1 MLMYFHPSFVHCL
14 HSAPMVRMN
23 SLVYATCFADAASSS
38 ELSLAYVKLI
48 QHLAT
53 FKGYS
58 AAFSALKLAEEKF
71 PLSANSHI
79 QLLKMQLL
87 HERALHRGHLK
98 VAQQICDEFA
108 VLSSSVSGVDIE
120 LKTEARLRHARTLL
134 AAKQFSQVLGF
145 ISHYYL
151 SDILCIISLSFD

>member
-1 MLMYFHPSFVHCL
+1 
-14 HSAPMVRMN
+14 
-23 SLVYATCFADAASSS
+23 
-38 ELSLAYVKLI
+38 
-48 QHLAT
+48 
-53 FKGYS
+53 
-58 AAFSALKLAEEKF
+58 
-71 PLSANSHI
+71 LSANSHI